1 MTSALSEARPLRR
14 RASAPR
20 RALALLRENAE
31 FGDALVF
38 LYALVFIRQY
48 LWVAPDNARAW
59 TLAAPLSAVAWYF
72 YVRTKPFAP
81 KRAGREFWLVVALPL
96 LFVYMWR
103 APFPDV
109 SFDVL
114 NYRLLHA
121 ERSLRGR
128 LFAPGAFFP
137 TPAPSTPAPDTL
149 TGLFRLALGY
159 RLGTI
164 VNLLSLVWAAQV
176 VDKILRPFVARAYL
190 RSACVLLVVL
200 SEHLLFEINNYMVDL
215 LALPLLLEA
224 TYIALRACDAADTRT
239 DDAHA
244 VKADTQTD
252 ETDATTNQTDARAR
266 EVNTHSNGGSLSL
279 YVHAALLLGASAALK
294 LTNATAIAPLV
305 VLFAYTAL
313 AGPRRLAPK
322 RLVSTLALSSVAFV
336 APILPFSVYLWR
348 LTANPFFPLAN
359 GFFKSPYWP
368 TGGGWDARWGPQGP
382 WETIVWPVL
391 STFEPSR
398 HSELA
403 VYSGRLSIAFV
414 VALVG
419 LALAWRDARARL
431 LSLIFLAGCML
442 WSAGGMGYSRYGLY
456 LELLAGIVV
465 VAFAATLFKDARRST
480 TRRSRWMKAVA
491 YVFVAAL
498 VAQAALACVY
508 AYRYEWS
515 MRGTITHWRAYRSD
529 FKYLLRD
536 RSLARFL
543 TDEERARYAGV
554 GVWIES
560 DIKSSGIEAL
570 LNPRAPVVTVSHQEF
585 FTTRESRRRF
595 VQTVEA
601 AEGTVK
607 AGERER
613 MYSLCLPEDLQSA
626 EEFIR
631 SRGLEVGTAT
641 PVEVP
646 FFSPSNRIGMM
657 LVAVSPPRDAA
668 ARAEFESSWTKAALA
683 DEDYRAEITTADSPA
698 VMRVGERTT
707 LRLRVRNVGG
717 AVWPARGDARGM
729 YQVNAGDR
737 WLDAAGPRGVND
749 LDGPAAEP
757 ANLQPRRPLELPA
770 AGAAPLAPGEYVLE
784 IDMIHEGVTFF
795 YEKGSRT
802 LRMRVRVE

>member
-31 FGDALVF
+31 FSDALVF

-48 LWVAPDNARAW
+48 LWVVSDNALAW

-72 YVRTKPFAP
+72 YVRTKPFAAA
-81 KRAGREFWLVVALPL
+81 RAGREFWLVVALPL

-121 ERSLRGR
+121 ERSLRGT
-128 LFAPGAFFP
+128 LFAPGDFFP
-137 TPAPSTPAPDTL
+137 TPAPYNPAPDTL

-305 VLFAYTAL
+305 VVFAYTAL

-348 LTANPFFPLAN
+348 LTGNPFFPLAN

-368 TGGGWDARWGPQGP
+368 TGGGWDARWGPNGA
-382 WETIVWPVL
+382 WETLVWPVL

-414 VALVG
+414 VALAG
-419 LALAWRDARARL
+419 LAFVWRDRRARL
-431 LSLIFLAGCML
+431 LAFIFLAGCLL

-465 VAFAATLFKDARRST
+465 VAFAAALLKDARRT
-480 TRRSRWMKAVA
+480 TTTRSRWRTALA
-491 YVFVAAL
+491 YAFVAAL
-498 VAQAALACVY
+498 VAQASLACVY

-515 MRGTITHWRAYRSD
+515 MRGTITHWRAYRSE

-536 RSLARFL
+536 RTLARFL
-543 TDEERARYAGV
+543 TDEERERYAGV
-554 GVWIES
+554 GLWVES
-560 DIKSSGIEAL
+560 DIKSSGVEAL

-585 FTTRESRRRF
+585 FGTREARRRF
-595 VQTVEA
+595 VQTIEA
-601 AEGTVK
+601 NEG
-607 AGERER
+607 AR

-626 EEFIR
+626 EEFMR
-631 SRGLEVGTAT
+631 SRGLTVGPAT

-657 LVAVSPPRDAA
+657 LVAVSPPRDAE
-668 ARAEFESSWTKAALA
+668 ARAAFESSWTKAALA
-683 DEDYRAEITTADSPA
+683 DEDYRAEITTADAPA

-737 WLDAAGPRGVND
+737 WLDAAGSRVVND
-749 LDGPAAEP
+749 LDGRAAMPAD
-757 ANLQPRRPLELPA
+757 LQPGGEIELPLDVT
-770 AGAAPLAPGEYVLE
+770 APLAPGEYVLE
-784 IDMIHEGVTFF
+784 VDMIHEGVTFF
-795 YEKGSRT
+795 YEKGSPT
-802 LRMRVRVE
+802 LRTRVRVEP